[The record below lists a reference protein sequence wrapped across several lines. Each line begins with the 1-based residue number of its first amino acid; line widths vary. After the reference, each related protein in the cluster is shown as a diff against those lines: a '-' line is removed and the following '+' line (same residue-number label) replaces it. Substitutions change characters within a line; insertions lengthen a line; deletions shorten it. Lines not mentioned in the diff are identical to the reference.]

1 MKLKPD
7 PGIKL
12 DCFDSVNLVN
22 LFAEE
27 NLDKKLMKASKRKAS
42 VKKMKCIVI
51 KPSELGPTIFYF

>member
-7 PGIKL
+7 PGIKF

-22 LFAEE
+22 LFEEE

-42 VKKMKCIVI
+42 VKKNEIYS
-51 KPSELGPTIFYF
+51 P